1 MSISYLVVLRELSG
15 LGSLSIVMASAGQAA
30 AQSLQAIHLN
40 LIEFSP
46 FLSSSISSQGMFTSK
61 LRRKGTL
68 FIGVMDG
75 PFRFEDVKER
85 TEPDRVEILGAD
97 PLDVRKML
105 R

>member
-1 MSISYLVVLRELSG
+1 
-15 LGSLSIVMASAGQAA
+15 
-30 AQSLQAIHLN
+30 
-40 LIEFSP
+40 
-46 FLSSSISSQGMFTSK
+46 MFASK

-85 TEPDRVEILGAD
+85 AEPDRVEILGAD
-97 PLDVRKML
+97 PLDLRKML